1 MHAHGWGLD
10 SLPRIARGEGSY
22 LYDTTGRRYLD
33 GSGGPAAFTI
43 DHGNPKANAAI
54 ASQLAQVA
62 CGYRYLF
69 GSEPLEELTHLLL
82 TEVRSGQASNS
93 KLGRVTKPFST

>member
-1 MHAHGWGLD
+1 MRALGWRLD

-33 GSGGPAAFTI
+33 RSGGPSAFSI
-43 DHGNPKANAAI
+43 GHGNPEVNAAI
-54 ASQLAQVA
+54 ASHLAQVA

-69 GSEPLEELTHLLL
+69 SREPLEELTPLLL
-82 TEVRSGQASNS
+82 KKCGADFEPIRRKRFQR
-93 KLGRVTKPFST
+93 LRPP